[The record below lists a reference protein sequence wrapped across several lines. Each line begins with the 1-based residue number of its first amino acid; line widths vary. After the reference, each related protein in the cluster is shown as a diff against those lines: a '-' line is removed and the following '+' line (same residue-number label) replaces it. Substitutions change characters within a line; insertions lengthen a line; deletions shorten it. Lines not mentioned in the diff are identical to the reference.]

1 MIDQNVD
8 PGTSDH
14 PPSLLETVRREIASR
29 FARRVAMS
37 VRSSFVGYGLQ
48 AFLLAGLVPGS
59 YLWPWVAAMVV
70 GEIVNGILAHLLLRS
85 VNQPARRER
94 LAVLSAF
101 GLSFTGVVWGSVILL
116 PGVRDSVE
124 VLMLQETILA
134 VTSVMSIQNL
144 GLIPACILAFGAG
157 MAAPTLWASL
167 VDQSIPMAFG
177 LAATALVALGQIYGF
192 MTRKLVRES
201 IESHLLAEETAVRLK
216 ASNEALVRALHDLD
230 RLASLDH
237 LTQCLNRRAMIREIK
252 REFSRSDRQGTTFG
266 LIMLDLDHFK
276 SVNDRWGHA
285 AGDMV
290 LTSVASA
297 LAGQLRP
304 ADALARWGGEE
315 FLCLLTE
322 VDDGTLFKKAE
333 SMRRLIESTPV
344 QFAGD
349 AINVTISLGVVIA
362 STRTRSIEELVDAA
376 DKALYLAKTNGR
388 NRVCA
393 IAGAEPTGDAESGR
407 RTAPDENHSEGTRGA
422 EHHD

>member
-8 PGTSDH
+8 PGTSGH
-14 PPSLLETVRREIASR
+14 PPSRLETVRREMSGR
-29 FARRVAMS
+29 FARRLAMS
-37 VRSSFVGYGLQ
+37 VKSSFIGYGLQ
-48 AFLLAGLVPGS
+48 SFLLAGLVPGN

-70 GEIVNGILAHLLLRS
+70 GEIVNGTLAHSLLRS

-94 LAVLSAF
+94 LAVLSVF

-116 PGVRDSVE
+116 PGVRDSVD

-134 VTSVMSIQNL
+134 VTGVMSIQNL
-144 GLIPACILAFGAG
+144 SFLPACLLAFGAG

-167 VDQSIPMAFG
+167 VDHSIPLALG
-177 LAATALVALGQIYGF
+177 LAAIALVALGQVYGF

-201 IESHLLAEETAVRLK
+201 IDAHLLAERTAARLK
-216 ASNEALVRALHDLD
+216 TSNEALVRAMHDLD

-237 LTQCLNRRAMIREIK
+237 LTQCLNRRAMIREIE
-252 REFSRSDRQGTTFG
+252 RECSRSERQGTTFG

-290 LTSVASA
+290 LTSIASA

-304 ADALARWGGEE
+304 TDVLARWGGEE
-315 FLCLLTE
+315 FLCLLTD
-322 VDDGTLFKKAE
+322 VDDGTLFQKAE
-333 SMRRLIESTPV
+333 SMRRLIENTPIRI
-344 QFAGD
+344 AGD
-349 AINVTISLGVVIA
+349 TINMTISLGVVIA
-362 STRTRSIEELVDAA
+362 SSRTRSIEELVDAA

-393 IAGAEPTGDAESGR
+393 IAGAEPTGDPESGR
-407 RTAPDENHSEGTRGA
+407 RGTGR
-422 EHHD
+422 EPP